1 MQQSAKPQKLT
12 AVHDAIEQLRVLAAV
27 FERRRESLAR
37 EVGLTV
43 EQWRVLEEI
52 ATEHFMPS
60 MFARSRESSQAAV
73 SKILRQLLDAGIIR
87 SAISNGDRRQRVYAL
102 TAKGRHV
109 LGELRAN
116 RQRAIDAIWA
126 TLPSREL
133 DAFRNFARKLTARI
147 EAYAERERARGL
159 GGEVRRRLA
168 LGALPRTEEAQNARQ
183 IARRDSSLR
192 GLRSE

>member
-1 MQQSAKPQKLT
+1 MQQSAKPRKRS

-43 EQWRVLEEI
+43 EQWRVLEEV

-102 TAKGRHV
+102 TAKGRRV

-116 RQRAIDAIWA
+116 RQRAIDNIWA
-126 TLPSREL
+126 TLPAGEL
-133 DAFRNFARKLTARI
+133 AAFRNFARRLTARI
-147 EAYAERERARGL
+147 EAWAEHERTRGRAGEARK
-159 GGEVRRRLA
+159 RA
-168 LGALPRTEEAQNARQ
+168 F
-183 IARRDSSLR
+183 
-192 GLRSE
+192 

>member
-1 MQQSAKPQKLT
+1 MQQSAKPSKLE
-12 AVHDAIEQLRVLAAV
+12 AVHGAIEQLRVLATV
-27 FERRRESLAR
+27 FERRREALAR

-43 EQWRVLEEI
+43 EQWRVLEEV

-73 SKILRQLLDAGIIR
+73 SKILRQLLDVGIIL

-102 TAKGRHV
+102 TAKGHRV

-126 TLPSREL
+126 TLPAGEL
-133 DAFRNFARKLTARI
+133 AAFRNFARKLTARI
-147 EAYAERERARGL
+147 EAWAERERMRGV
-159 GGEVRRRLA
+159 GREVRRRLV
-168 LGALPRTEEAQNARQ
+168 LGALPSTDEARNARR

>member
-1 MQQSAKPQKLT
+1 MQQSATLQKQK
-12 AVHDAIEQLRVLAAV
+12 AVHGAIEQLRVLAAV

-43 EQWRVLEEI
+43 EQWRVLEEV

-73 SKILRQLLDAGIIR
+73 SKILRQLLDDGIIL

-102 TAKGRHV
+102 TAKGRRV

-126 TLPSREL
+126 TLPAGEL
-133 DAFRNFARKLTARI
+133 AAFRKFAHKLTARI
-147 EAYAERERARGL
+147 ESYAERERMR
-159 GGEVRRRLA
+159 A
-168 LGALPRTEEAQNARQ
+168 LGAEVRKRT
-183 IARRDSSLR
+183 S
-192 GLRSE
+192 